1 MDFARTFSAM
11 LRPFLGIL
19 SLVAAAN
26 AQLTLPGSPARP
38 APPSAPVPFTAPTPT
53 VPPIAKPIIP
63 GLEPPTSVP
72 AVAPVPGLNVPPL
85 SPPVA
90 TPAADSLSEARIG
103 NLVQTSA
110 DDLVFVQ
117 TDVGQGSGFVCNLY
131 GKRVLLTNQHVIEGC
146 ASLRFTNL
154 AQAQMKTGAARA
166 AVAHDLIAFDAPEAT
181 SAFDGCTDVLQTAA
195 VGDDVVVLG
204 NTEGAGV
211 IKPLSGKLVAVG
223 PNLIE
228 ISSEFLPGNSGSPII
243 HLRSGKVIG
252 IATFATIRKVNSLTG
267 EASSSVRRFGYRL
280 DTVQKWQPVN
290 WQIYGA
296 EAAAA
301 KKATQLS
308 ESIIRLLVDLRNRSF
323 NPAHHTEPRLRPAL
337 RELGALSPQSSLTAI
352 DRTRAA
358 HNFIRELRNV
368 VQRDVED
375 LRNRVQYDFF
385 QREVA
390 EESKF
395 RAEIFTGLTEA
406 MKRFE

>member
-1 MDFARTFSAM
+1 M
-11 LRPFLGIL
+11 
-19 SLVAAAN
+19 
-26 AQLTLPGSPARP
+26 
-38 APPSAPVPFTAPTPT
+38 
-53 VPPIAKPIIP
+53 
-63 GLEPPTSVP
+63 
-72 AVAPVPGLNVPPL
+72 
-85 SPPVA
+85 
-90 TPAADSLSEARIG
+90 
-103 NLVQTSA
+103 
-110 DDLVFVQ
+110 
-117 TDVGQGSGFVCNLY
+117 
-131 GKRVLLTNQHVIEGC
+131 
-146 ASLRFTNL
+146 
-154 AQAQMKTGAARA
+154 
-166 AVAHDLIAFDAPEAT
+166 
-181 SAFDGCTDVLQTAA
+181 
-195 VGDDVVVLG
+195 LG

-211 IKPLSGKLVAVG
+211 IKPLAGKLVAVG

-301 KKATQLS
+301 KKASQFS

-323 NPAHHTEPRLRPAL
+323 NPAHHPEPRLRPAL
-337 RELGALSPQSSLTAI
+337 RELGALTPQSNLTAI